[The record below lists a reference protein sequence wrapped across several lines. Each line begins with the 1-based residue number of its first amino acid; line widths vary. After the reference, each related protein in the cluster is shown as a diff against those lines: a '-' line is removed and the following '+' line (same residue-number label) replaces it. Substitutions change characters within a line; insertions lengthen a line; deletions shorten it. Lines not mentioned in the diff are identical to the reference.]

1 MTTGAKIRVFSP
13 IGEVHKKETA
23 HRLAPRAADLNGKT
37 IGFLHNEKGWASD
50 TFFEHD
56 TEILHEMLQKQFKFK
71 GAVRRTKPL
80 LSRVAPKAMIDELA
94 ATSDLVVNGIGK

>member
-13 IGEVHKKETA
+13 VGEVRQHVTRE
-23 HRLAPRAADLNGKT
+23 RLAPRAADLTGKT
-37 IGFLHNEKGWASD
+37 IGFLHNEKGLASD

-56 TEILHEMLQKQFKFK
+56 TEILHEMLQQRFKLK

-80 LSRVAPKAMIDELA
+80 LSRVAPKAIIDELA

>member
-56 TEILHEMLQKQFKFK
+56 TEILHEMLQQQFKFK